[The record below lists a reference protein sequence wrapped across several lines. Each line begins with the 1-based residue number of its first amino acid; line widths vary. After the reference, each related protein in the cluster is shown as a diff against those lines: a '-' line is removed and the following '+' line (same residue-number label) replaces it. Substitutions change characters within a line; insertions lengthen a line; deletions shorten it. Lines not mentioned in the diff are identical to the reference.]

1 MLQSLESDI
10 DKETFDKALEFIIKN
25 KIAETSCHAN
35 TTCLSIPKEDQ
46 IKNKDT
52 ADKDN
57 FIEEFNNFKNAM
69 INEFESMKYSIRRKV
84 NSFKNQLSE
93 TSEIHLTRTQSETDF

>member
-1 MLQSLESDI
+1 MLQSLESDT

-46 IKNKDT
+46 
-52 ADKDN
+52 
-57 FIEEFNNFKNAM
+57 
-69 INEFESMKYSIRRKV
+69 RK
-84 NSFKNQLSE
+84 KHTHDRQ
-93 TSEIHLTRTQSETDF
+93 R